1 MKDSLVDAAVQLN
14 RARMDVIRTQ
24 RNVALRALLTTDAQR
39 ADFDARVAQESAGFA
54 LGGRGRSG
62 GPPPDWTGALIAG
75 GGFGGGGRGRQGGGT
90 GGGGRGGRG
99 AISASTNPAGVA
111 GRLDSTMVRLDV
123 ILASRMTDVTYS
135 RLLDGMG
142 LTADQEAAARS
153 IIIAAQQ
160 ETRAGVLPP
169 RVASLRLGPVP
180 GIVAMQAAG
189 AAQILALVSNEADR
203 AKVQSHIV
211 IIQ

>member
-1 MKDSLVDAAVQLN
+1 
-14 RARMDVIRTQ
+14 
-24 RNVALRALLTTDAQR
+24 
-39 ADFDARVAQESAGFA
+39 
-54 LGGRGRSG
+54 
-62 GPPPDWTGALIAG
+62 
-75 GGFGGGGRGRQGGGT
+75 
-90 GGGGRGGRG
+90 
-99 AISASTNPAGVA
+99 
-111 GRLDSTMVRLDV
+111 MVRLDV